1 MKTLG
6 RGVLAIL
13 IYVLVYIGADR
24 GLWPLIAHFRHP
36 DWQLPNWMDI
46 GVSSVLIPMSVAFLL
61 AAALRDELQES
72 FPWPL
77 LLAPFMLLSLT
88 KYAGDA
94 FYPPYATEVL
104 TLLLAGAAQAV
115 SVWVGWFLW
124 RLLSGRGIMAP
135 STSEASKIG

>member
-6 RGVLAIL
+6 HWVLAIL

-46 GVSSVLIPMSVAFLL
+46 GVSSLLIPLSVTFLL

-94 FYPPYATEVL
+94 FYPPYSTEVL
-104 TLLLAGAAQAV
+104 TLLAAGAAQAV
-115 SVWVGWFLW
+115 SVWVGWLLW
-124 RLLSGRGIMAP
+124 RQLSGRGFMP
-135 STSEASKIG
+135 PPTSAASKTG